1 MTNPQRILT
10 LHIGTGKAGSTS
22 IQHALAKLDPHKT
35 GLAPIKAFGQPNAI
49 DLTMAS
55 GTPQA
60 RRYFVEKHTVV
71 SAETFDRLN
80 QTVWET
86 AAREVQTTPTT
97 RFAASS
103 EFLCT
108 MVRRE
113 AVVALKD
120 RLDQIFDQVQI
131 VAYLRDQRSFLR
143 SLWAQSVKGP
153 SRSAD
158 SFQHFLDTLGERK
171 WQWNYSLFLNGWLN
185 AFGPENTKVSMF
197 DPRALYQGDVVSDLL
212 RTAGATDTFRSAQG
226 KQNVSPDN
234 DALEEIRQANQRRKG
249 LNALQDS
256 EIWDPARYDA
266 FVLDHVSAGN
276 RWVNDRFFKDRP
288 FKLPTHPAP

>member
-1 MTNPQRILT
+1 MTNPHRILT

-22 IQHALAKLDPHKT
+22 IQHALTKLDPHET

-80 QTVWET
+80 QTVWEN
-86 AAREVQTTPTT
+86 AALEVEGSATTH
-97 RFAASS
+97 FVASS

-171 WQWNYSLFLNGWLN
+171 WQWNYSLFLNGWIN
-185 AFGPENTKVSMF
+185 AFGPEHMKVSMF
-197 DPRALYQGDVVSDLL
+197 DPRALYKGDVVSDLL
-212 RTAGATDTFRSAQG
+212 RTAGATGTFRSEQG

-234 DALEEIRQANQRRKG
+234 DALEEIRHANLKRQG
-249 LNALQDS
+249 LHPMQDKDDI
-256 EIWDPARYDA
+256 EPAHYETL
-266 FVLDHVSAGN
+266 VLDHVSAGN
-276 RWVNDRFFKDRP
+276 RWVNDRFFKDQP
-288 FKLPTHPAP
+288 IKLPAHPAR